1 MQDPDKAPGYDSLIR
16 VMQLFERGQICPSDM
31 WFRVFETLQPET
43 TRAFLDSLPDDLK
56 LLMRQEYFGLARY
69 RFEPPEVTAEL
80 IVAKIIAQWCEEQG
94 DPNASMK
101 S

>member
-1 MQDPDKAPGYDSLIR
+1 MQDPDNSLGYDSLIR
-16 VMQLFERGQICPSDM
+16 VIRLFKRDQIGPSDM
-31 WFRVFETLQPET
+31 WLRIFETLQPES

-94 DPNASMK
+94 DPNAPAES
-101 S
+101 

>member
-1 MQDPDKAPGYDSLIR
+1 MQDSDKSLGYDSLIR
-16 VMQLFERGQICPSDM
+16 VIRLFKRDQMSPSDM
-31 WFRVFETLQPET
+31 WLRIFETLQPESA
-43 TRAFLDSLPDDLK
+43 RAFLDSLPDDLK